1 MDLRNRIGI
10 SGEGSQSPRWR
21 PSSGGFSFPR
31 PELDVRE
38 TEGEEKSRMTNSARW
53 LSRGVLKFSDNPT
66 SIQSKKHK
74 TTTYH
79 PPIQ

>member
-1 MDLRNRIGI
+1 M
-10 SGEGSQSPRWR
+10 EGSLFHAL
-21 PSSGGFSFPR
+21 GEV
-31 PELDVRE
+31 ELDGRE

-74 TTTYH
+74 TTTYY
-79 PPIQ
+79 PLIR